1 MEKIR
6 VSNEDLR
13 NIYNDIP
20 EFYDRANAMISFFQ
34 DIKWRAELIKLIKFY
49 CPNSYEILDVASGKG
64 ELSYVAS
71 RLLKSRIVM
80 VDYAENMLKASLI
93 DGDKVLASFYNLPF
107 RDNAFD
113 AVVSSFALHAADD
126 IGAVVKEMTRVSKK
140 VVGVIAMGK
149 SDNWLL
155 RNYVAFYL
163 RFIQPYLAAIVG
175 AKPLDYKYIYYIYR
189 KIPTNS
195 QLKEI
200 ISKIFDLK
208 IFKVKALGSVY
219 IFIGLKNKQKQDN
232 EEENIKNKKEKAI

>member
-1 MEKIR
+1 MQKIR
-6 VSNEDLR
+6 VTNEDLR

-20 EFYDRANAMISFFQ
+20 RFYDRANAMISFFQ
-34 DIKWRAELIKLIKFY
+34 DIKWRAELIKTVQYY
-49 CPNSYEILDVASGKG
+49 CSDPKIILDVASGKG

-71 RLLKSRIVM
+71 KLVKSRIVM
-80 VDYAENMLKASLI
+80 VDYAENMLKSSLI
-93 DGDKVLASFYNLPF
+93 EGDKVLASFYNLPF
-107 RDNAFD
+107 RDNVFD

-126 IGAVVKEMTRVSKK
+126 IGAVVKEMTRVSRR

-163 RFIQPYLAAIVG
+163 RFIQPYLAALVG

-195 QLKEI
+195 QLKSI

-208 IFKVKALGSVY
+208 VFKVKALGSVY
-219 IFIGLKNKQKQDN
+219 IFVGLKKGTEGKECEKSIKN
-232 EEENIKNKKEKAI
+232 EEKIA

>member
-1 MEKIR
+1 MNEIK
-6 VSNEDLR
+6 VSNEELQR
-13 NIYNDIP
+13 IYNDLP
-20 EFYDRANAMISFFQ
+20 EFYDRANALISFFQ
-34 DIKWRAELIKLIKFY
+34 DVKWRAELIKTVKSY
-49 CPNSYEILDVASGKG
+49 CNNPKRILDVASGKG
-64 ELSYVAS
+64 ELSYVIS
-71 RLLKSRIVM
+71 KLMKTEMVM
-80 VDYAENMLKASLI
+80 VDYAENMLKSSLI
-93 DGDKVLASFYNLPF
+93 EGDKVLASFYNLPF

-126 IGAVVKEMTRVSKK
+126 IGAVVKEMTRVSRK

-163 RFIQPYLAAIVG
+163 RFIQPYLAALVG

-195 QLKEI
+195 QLKSI

-208 IFKVKALGSVY
+208 VFKVKALGSVY
-219 IFIGLKNKQKQDN
+219 IFVGLKKRTEEKECEKSIKN
-232 EEENIKNKKEKAI
+232 EEKIA

>member
-1 MEKIR
+1 MEKIK

-13 NIYNDIP
+13 SVYNDIP

-34 DIKWRAELIKLIKFY
+34 DIKWRAELIEMVQFFY
-49 CPNSYEILDVASGKG
+49 PDPKRILDVASGKG

-71 RLLKSRIVM
+71 RLLRSRIVM
-80 VDYAENMLKASLI
+80 ADYAENMLKASLV

-126 IGAVVKEMTRVSKK
+126 IGEVVREMTRVSKK

-163 RFIQPYLAAIVG
+163 RFIQPYLAALVG

-195 QLKEI
+195 QLKNI

-208 IFKVKALGSVY
+208 VFKVKALGSVY
-219 IFIGLKNKQKQDN
+219 IFVGVKKESEK
-232 EEENIKNKKEKAI
+232 ERNKKEEKAV